1 MKSRL
6 IDSWV
11 ARKWSNMNPIKK
23 AILVGIL
30 TIVVYLSVVVI
41 TTPALEPLAAINA
54 AFQLNSIV
62 IIGMGIG
69 IGLQVFL
76 SGKSKLLGCKLKVK
90 KKAIGGNV
98 SSTAATSFFSFFSL
112 VPLGCCGWWLY
123 ILSLLPS
130 IAGVGV
136 SAVLIEYSQGL
147 AYVGLAIIFGFNGLT
162 AYKLRKE
169 KRAQR
174 VESFK

>member
-6 IDSWV
+6 TDSWV
-11 ARKWSNMNPIKK
+11 ARKWSNANPIKK

-41 TTPALEPLAAINA
+41 TTPALEPAAAINA

-90 KKAIGGNV
+90 KKA
-98 SSTAATSFFSFFSL
+98 
-112 VPLGCCGWWLY
+112 
-123 ILSLLPS
+123 
-130 IAGVGV
+130 
-136 SAVLIEYSQGL
+136 
-147 AYVGLAIIFGFNGLT
+147 FGQT
-162 AYKLRKE
+162 
-169 KRAQR
+169 
-174 VESFK
+174 